1 MSYGEECYERFLYR
15 NGLEVKGVRFVAGFQ
30 QRAQGDRRMF
40 LEMKGVRFV
49 AGFQGDREGRPYDT
63 TKRLAKPVYCTGD
76 PRGRPGF
83 RGFIYAA

>member
-15 NGLEVKGVRFVAGFQ
+15 NGLEV
-30 QRAQGDRRMF
+30 
-40 LEMKGVRFV
+40 KGVRFV